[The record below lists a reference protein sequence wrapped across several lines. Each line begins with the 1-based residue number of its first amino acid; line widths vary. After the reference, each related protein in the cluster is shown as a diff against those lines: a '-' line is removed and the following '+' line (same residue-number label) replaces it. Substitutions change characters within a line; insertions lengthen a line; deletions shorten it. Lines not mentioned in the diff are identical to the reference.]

1 MKIKL
6 DAVKETK
13 TYLLA
18 DELELYLVFKTD
30 FSELSRSDIYSL
42 IRETESDFFDESE
55 TKEYYYESMNDTE
68 FKIDENIQIRI
79 EEVFTHFKNRKEWF
93 NDFYPFYVED
103 NIFCV
108 PRDIRDKHKTYVSFL
123 ICSRLSNF
131 DKSAQHKLAK
141 AFESVCAE
149 ALKKWIPSLEVR
161 IFASNSIDR
170 KNYFGNN
177 LRDALKKLAED
188 CNGKATE
195 LIDNKHPN
203 GQFKLKPNGDLGL
216 DVVGYQPF
224 KDQAQGKLIIFG
236 QCAAGKEN
244 WKNKTMDAHY
254 YSRFR
259 SYITFACPP
268 INMVFTPACFRDTD
282 KDWYEDR
289 PVMECLLVDRLRLC
303 HMLGS
308 SQLHFPISLEEIEVT

>member
-18 DELELYLVFKTD
+18 DELELYLVFNTD

-42 IRETESDFFDESE
+42 IRETENDFFAESE
-55 TKEYYYESMNDTE
+55 TREYYDESKNDTE
-68 FKIDENIQIRI
+68 FKVDENIQIRVD
-79 EEVFTHFKNRKEWF
+79 EVFTHFKNRKEWF
-93 NDFYPFYVED
+93 DDFYPFYVED
-103 NIFCV
+103 NNFCV
-108 PRDIRDKHKTYVSFL
+108 PRDFRDKHKTYVSFL

-131 DKSAQHKLAK
+131 DKSAQQQLAK

-170 KNYFGNN
+170 ENYFGNN
-177 LRDALKKLAED
+177 LRKALKKLAKD
-188 CNGKATE
+188 CNGRATE
-195 LIDNKHPN
+195 LIDNKRPN
-203 GQFKLKPNGDLGL
+203 GQFKLNPNGDLGL
-216 DVVGYQPF
+216 DLVGYQSF
-224 KDQAQGKLIIFG
+224 LDQAQGKLIIFG

-244 WKNKTMDAHY
+244 WKNKTTEAQ

-259 SYITFACPP
+259 GYITLACPP
-268 INMVFTPACFRDTD
+268 TNMVFTPACFRDTD
-282 KDWYEDR
+282 KDWYQEHH
-289 PVMECLLVDRLRLC
+289 VMECLLVDRLRLC
-303 HMLGS
+303 NMLGS
-308 SQLHFPISLEEIEVT
+308 SRLQFPVSLEEIEVT